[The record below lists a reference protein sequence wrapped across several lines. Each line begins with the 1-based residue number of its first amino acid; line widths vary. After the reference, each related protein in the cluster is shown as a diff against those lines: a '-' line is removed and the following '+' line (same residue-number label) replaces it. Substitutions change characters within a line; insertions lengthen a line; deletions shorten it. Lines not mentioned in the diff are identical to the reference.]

1 MTDPVADAGAA
12 VAAGPPPMATARY
25 RLQRGWRIARANPLS
40 AVAAGFLLLVVLV
53 AIFAPAIAPYD
64 PLRPN
69 LRATMQPPSAEH
81 WFGTDDLG
89 RDVFSRV
96 VYGSRITLRVGLF
109 SALIATVGGL
119 VLGLVSGY
127 VGGFVSQLILR
138 AMDLLLAFPG
148 LLLALV
154 IVATLGASLD
164 NVMIAVGIG
173 SIPIFTRVIHGSVLA
188 LKGSDYLQAAR
199 GLGARDLRI
208 VLVHVLPNVM
218 APVIVLFTLQVGN
231 AIFSASSLS
240 FIGLGAQP
248 PSPEWGAM
256 VSRGRHELSAAM
268 WMSTFPGLAI
278 ALVIISI
285 NLVGDTLRD
294 VLDPRGVIGSKGKEA
309 TM

>member
-1 MTDPVADAGAA
+1 MSASTSRDPRRGRAARLRRFVRSNVPATVSAAFLAIVALAA
-12 VAAGPPPMATARY
+12 A
-25 RLQRGWRIARANPLS
+25 
-40 AVAAGFLLLVVLV
+40 
-53 AIFAPAIAPYD
+53 FAPYVAPYD
-64 PLRPN
+64 PFDVN
-69 LRATMQPPSAEH
+69 LRAILQPPSAQH

-89 RDVFSRV
+89 RDIFSRV
-96 VYGSRITLRVGLF
+96 VWGGRVSLRVGIL
-109 SALIATVGGL
+109 SALIATGGGV
-119 VLGLVSGY
+119 VLGLISGY
-127 VGGFVSQLILR
+127 VGGVVAQIILR

-154 IVATLGASLD
+154 IVATLGPSLD

-173 SIPIFTRVIHGSVLA
+173 SIPIFTRVVHGAVLA
-188 LKGSDYLQAAR
+188 EKGNDYLQAAK

-208 VLVHVLPNVM
+208 VVRHVLPNIV

-231 AIFSASSLS
+231 SIFSASSLS

-256 VSRGRHELSAAM
+256 VSRGRHELSTAM

-278 ALVIISI
+278 ALVILSI

-294 VLDPRGVIGSKGKEA
+294 VLDPRGMASDQAEEVN
-309 TM
+309 M